1 MRIITATM
9 LSALFSSSLLA
20 QSPCPPSQTKG
31 IHIVQK
37 DETLYGISKA
47 YKITVAQLRQW
58 NGMGEKDVLQECTK
72 LSVPVLNF
80 SADVPKSY
88 NTVVTSKSVAP
99 VTDESTGETMGTPNF
114 AYFRKSPYLPFY
126 HVVSYYETLES
137 ISKIYGL
144 TVGEIMMMNNLQGN
158 TPLAVGQ
165 KLMLENRNQT
175 RNGDY
180 AFDEVFNTPKQP
192 SAPKQ
197 SAQTDMPKSY
207 NQPRNVKNQ
216 PVVEEEKPEVRSKSA
231 PKPDSKAESKKDV
244 KKATPSAAT
253 SMNAEELDMV
263 KEINLVRGNPSGY
276 VPYIQEYIEQLK
288 KTGDMGNSIA
298 TAQELIAELKKTK
311 TLSTLQ
317 PLQCVYTAAKKHG
330 EDQKRRGDTDHQG
343 SDGSYP
349 WDRVKRECPDL
360 QDGNEN
366 LVGGPANVRRAV
378 ILLLVDAGIEGRGHR
393 KTMLNPDWQYVAC
406 YKMGTVGSM
415 PNCWVQKFAY

>member
-9 LSALFSSSLLA
+9 LYALFSSSLLA
-20 QSPCPPSQTKG
+20 QSLCPPSQTKG

-37 DETLYGISKA
+37 EETLYGISKA

-58 NGMGEKDVLQECTK
+58 NGMGEKDVLQECTQ
-72 LSVPVLNF
+72 LSVPMLNVA
-80 SADVPKSY
+80 ADVPKSY
-88 NTVVTSKSVAP
+88 NMVVTSKAVVP
-99 VTDESTGETMGTPNF
+99 VMDENRSETEGTPNF
-114 AYFRKSPYLPFY
+114 AYFRKSLYLPFY
-126 HVVSYYETLES
+126 HIVSYYETLES

-144 TVGEIMMMNNLQGN
+144 TVGDVVMMNNLSGKAA
-158 TPLAVGQ
+158 LAEGQ
-165 KLMLENRNQT
+165 KLILENRNQT
-175 RNGDY
+175 RNGNY
-180 AFDEVFNTPKQP
+180 AFDEVFNTARQP
-192 SAPKQ
+192 SAQ
-197 SAQTDMPKSY
+197 QDMPKSY
-207 NQPRNVKNQ
+207 NQPMGVKSES
-216 PVVEEEKPEVRSKSA
+216 VVEEEKPEVRAKA
-231 PKPDSKAESKKDV
+231 VPKQEPKKDV
-244 KKATPSAAT
+244 KKAISPVAT

-276 VPYIQEYIEQLK
+276 IPYIQEYIDHLK
-288 KTGDMGNSIA
+288 KTGDMGNSIE

-311 TLSTLQ
+311 ILSTLQ

-330 EDQKRRGDTDHQG
+330 EDQKRRGETDHQG

-366 LVGGPANVRRAV
+366 LVGGPANIRRAV

-415 PNCWVQKFAY
+415 PNCWVQKFAF

>member
-1 MRIITATM
+1 M
-9 LSALFSSSLLA
+9 LCALFSSSLLA

-37 DETLYGISKA
+37 EETLYGISKV

-58 NGMGEKDVLQECTK
+58 NGMGEKDVLQECTQ
-72 LSVPVLNF
+72 LSVPMLNF
-80 SADVPKSY
+80 NADVPKSY
-88 NTVVTSKSVAP
+88 NTVVTSKSVVP

-114 AYFRKSPYLPFY
+114 AYFRKSLYLPFY
-126 HVVSYYETLES
+126 HIVSYYETLES

-144 TVGEIMMMNNLQGN
+144 NVGEIMMMNNLQGN
-158 TPLAVGQ
+158 TPLAAGQ

-180 AFDEVFNTPKQP
+180 AFDEVFNTARQP
-192 SAPKQ
+192 SAQQP
-197 SAQTDMPKSY
+197 SAQQATPKSY
-207 NQPRNVKNQ
+207 NQPMSVKTQ
-216 PVVEEEKPEVRSKSA
+216 PVVEEEKPEVRTKSV
-231 PKPDSKAESKKDV
+231 PKTEPKKEV
-244 KKATPSAAT
+244 KKTTPSAAT
-253 SMNAEELDMV
+253 SMNTEELDMV

-276 VPYIQEYIEQLK
+276 IPYIQEYIDHLK
-288 KTGDMGNSIA
+288 KTGDMGNSIE
-298 TAQELIAELKKTK
+298 TAQELIVELKKTK

-349 WDRVKRECPDL
+349 WDRVKRECPEL

-393 KTMLNPDWQYVAC
+393 KTILNPDWQYVAC
-406 YKMGTVGSM
+406 YKMGMVGSM

>member
-9 LSALFSSSLLA
+9 LCALFSSSLVA

-37 DETLYGISKA
+37 EETLYGISKA

-58 NGMGEKDVLQECTK
+58 NGMGEKDVLQECTQ
-72 LSVPVLNF
+72 LSVPVLNVT
-80 SADVPKSY
+80 ADVPKSY

-114 AYFRKSPYLPFY
+114 AYFRKSLYLPFY
-126 HVVSYYETLES
+126 HIVSYYETLES

-144 TVGEIMMMNNLQGN
+144 NVGEIMMMNNLQGN
-158 TPLAVGQ
+158 TPLAAGQ

-180 AFDEVFNTPKQP
+180 AFDEVYNTARQT
-192 SAPKQ
+192 
-197 SAQTDMPKSY
+197 SAQQTMPKSY
-207 NQPRNVKNQ
+207 NQPIRAKSQ
-216 PVVEEEKPEVRSKSA
+216 PVVEEEKPEVRTKA
-231 PKPDSKAESKKDV
+231 VPKPEPKKEV
-244 KKATPSAAT
+244 KKVATPAAT

-276 VPYIQEYIEQLK
+276 IPYIQEYIDHLK
-288 KTGDMGNSIA
+288 KTGDMGNAIE

-349 WDRVKRECPDL
+349 WDRVKRECPEL

-406 YKMGTVGSM
+406 YKMGMVGSM

>member
-9 LSALFSSSLLA
+9 LCALFSSNLMA

-37 DETLYGISKA
+37 EETLYGISKA

-58 NGMGEKDVLQECTK
+58 NGMGEKDVLQECTQ
-72 LSVPVLNF
+72 LSVPVLNVT
-80 SADVPKSY
+80 ADVPKSY

-114 AYFRKSPYLPFY
+114 AYFRKSLYLPFY
-126 HVVSYYETLES
+126 HIVSYYETLES

-144 TVGEIMMMNNLQGN
+144 NVGEIMMMNNLQGN
-158 TPLAVGQ
+158 TPLAAGQ

-175 RNGDY
+175 RDGVY
-180 AFDEVFNTPKQP
+180 TFDEDFKTAKQP
-192 SAPKQ
+192 SAQ
-197 SAQTDMPKSY
+197 QAMPKSY
-207 NQPRNVKNQ
+207 NQPLPVKSQ
-216 PVVEEEKPEVRSKSA
+216 PVVEEAKPEVRSKSV
-231 PKPDSKAESKKDV
+231 PKPEPKKEV
-244 KKATPSAAT
+244 KKAVTPAVT

-276 VPYIQEYIEQLK
+276 IPYIQEYIENLK
-288 KTGDMGNSIA
+288 KTGDMGNSIE

-317 PLQCVYTAAKKHG
+317 PLQCVYNAAKKHG

-366 LVGGPANVRRAV
+366 LVGGPANIRRAV

-415 PNCWVQKFAY
+415 PNCWVQNFAY